1 MSTLELLP
9 PPPPP
14 PPPNHIKYKT
24 FSNITKILIISTL
37 GGNFLCKCKGIEINP
52 EEVPHVKRKE
62 CFNTDKSDV
71 WNRLYH
77 VIRGK
82 RDHVTYFQNK

>member
-1 MSTLELLP
+1 MHL
-9 PPPPP
+9 
-14 PPPNHIKYKT
+14 
-24 FSNITKILIISTL
+24 
-37 GGNFLCKCKGIEINP
+37 GIEINLNTNVYTLQELP
-52 EEVPHVKRKE
+52 EEVPRVKRKE

-82 RDHVTYFQNK
+82 SDHVTYFQSKSKWQHSMDMKRQLGMMSCIWCYR